1 MDIIDE
7 PIIIDEEN
15 DFIGSLNKANSIK
28 KFIENNNDK
37 LKKNNMIAIY
47 GEWGSG
53 KSSLM
58 KTIDYKLE
66 NEKYEKIWIDMWKE
80 ESDYSNLSIKILNK
94 ILSKLELDNSTK
106 RDILKAFC
114 VLGKGIKVS
123 AGIISYDMKSAFEQ
137 IEKEVDNVNKVE
149 EFLENFKEKINN
161 YNQKTG
167 KNIIVFLDDLDRCSN
182 ENMLN
187 IIYNIKLLLSVE
199 NIIFIFGIDKYAVTL
214 ALKNKYNNEHNKA
227 ESFLEK
233 IFPISF
239 NMPKNVINLKVILKS
254 VFKNLTENQLDEIEK
269 FFIKINLINPR
280 KLKKIFLR
288 YLLIESTLCDIYDI
302 KNEWNIIW
310 ILYLIIEHEFDS
322 YNYYL
327 MLKENKNRIFSRNLS
342 LDISR
347 TSIKRPIAYREYPIY
362 LQYKEKETDKYYSIG
377 IYEYIMNPKD
387 LTKKEVAIIGY
398 KSDIGIIINFESWM
412 EIFKDTVNSRF
423 ANFFFENK
431 GNFIKSFGKDY
442 NELMIKIKEIII
454 EVDGLL

>member
-7 PIIIDEEN
+7 PIVIDEEN

-28 KFIENNNDK
+28 KFIESNNDK

-58 KTIDYKLE
+58 KTIDYKLD
-66 NEKYEKIWIDMWKE
+66 NDKYEKIWIDMWKE

-94 ILSKLELDNSTK
+94 ILSKLELDNTTK
-106 RDILKAFC
+106 KDIIKAFC
-114 VLGKGIKVS
+114 ILGKGIKVS

-137 IEKEVDNVNKVE
+137 LEKEVDNINKVE
-149 EFLENFKEKINN
+149 EFLENFKEKINK

-187 IIYNIKLLLSVE
+187 IIYNIKLLFSVE

-269 FFIKINLINPR
+269 FFIKINLTNPR

-327 MLKENKNRIFSRNLS
+327 MLKEDKSKIFSRNIS
-342 LDISR
+342 LDISN
-347 TSIKRPIAYREYPIY
+347 TQIKRNIAYREYPIW
-362 LQYKEKETDKYYSIG
+362 LRYKVEENETFYPIHM
-377 IYEYIMNPKD
+377 YEYIMNPND
-387 LTKKEVAIIGY
+387 LIKKKVPILGH
-398 KSDIGIIINFESWM
+398 DGDMGIVIEFENWM
-412 EIFKDTVNSRF
+412 ELFNDTINSRF
-423 ANFFFENK
+423 AYFFFDNRENI
-431 GNFIKSFGKDY
+431 IKSFGNDY
-442 NELMIKIKEIII
+442 DEFITKIKEIII

>member
-1 MDIIDE
+1 
-7 PIIIDEEN
+7 
-15 DFIGSLNKANSIK
+15 
-28 KFIENNNDK
+28 
-37 LKKNNMIAIY
+37 
-47 GEWGSG
+47 
-53 KSSLM
+53 
-58 KTIDYKLE
+58 
-66 NEKYEKIWIDMWKE
+66 
-80 ESDYSNLSIKILNK
+80 
-94 ILSKLELDNSTK
+94 
-106 RDILKAFC
+106 
-114 VLGKGIKVS
+114 
-123 AGIISYDMKSAFEQ
+123 MKSAFEQ
-137 IEKEVDNVNKVE
+137 LEKEVDNINKVE
-149 EFLENFKEKINN
+149 EFLENFKEKINK

-187 IIYNIKLLLSVE
+187 IIYNIKLLFSVE

-269 FFIKINLINPR
+269 FFIKINLTNPR

-327 MLKENKNRIFSRNLS
+327 MLKKDKNKIFSRNIS
-342 LDISR
+342 LDISN
-347 TSIKRPIAYREYPIY
+347 TQIKRNIAYREYPIW
-362 LQYKEKETDKYYSIG
+362 LRYKVEENETFYPIHM
-377 IYEYIMNPKD
+377 YEYIMNPND
-387 LTKKEVAIIGY
+387 LIKKKVPILGH
-398 KSDIGIIINFESWM
+398 DGDMGIVIEFENWM
-412 EIFKDTVNSRF
+412 ELFNDTINSRF
-423 ANFFFENK
+423 AYFFFDNRENI
-431 GNFIKSFGKDY
+431 IKSFGNDY
-442 NELMIKIKEIII
+442 DEFITKIKEIII